1 MIMKKQNNLAGI
13 SEPGSWMPTWKTQA
27 PPLDMIHYL
36 RQLILSADKSVGEGI
51 YWNAPT
57 FYYIWARWNL
67 DPKEYKR
74 YIVGFNFFYKQDT
87 IRLIFPAGADA
98 ADPKK
103 LLSGEFKDKRKLL
116 ALQSME
122 DIKKIEADLKKIIK
136 DLVKK
141 IDD

>member
-1 MIMKKQNNLAGI
+1 MKKQNNLAAGI
-13 SEPGSWMPTWKTQA
+13 SEPGIVDAYLEKLRHPL
-27 PPLDMIHYL
+27 LDMIHYL

-57 FYYIWARWNL
+57 FYYMGKMKPF

-74 YIVGFNFFYKQDT
+74 YIVGFNFFKQDT
-87 IRLIFPAGADA
+87 ICLIFLRGADA